1 MAAKRIVVT
10 YFLEDP
16 AHEAFIIPF
25 VPIVA
30 KEVNL
35 SIRDDVRWAI
45 HGSQVM
51 VQLRRFLA
59 DAQRQPSLATDLL
72 IVAVDGNDKGY
83 QKKHREIQ
91 QEIAHAQFARP
102 FVCAIPEPHIER
114 WYLCDPEALHLATGS
129 SVQPRNL
136 PNKGQRDMYKNEYR
150 RIVKE
155 AGLDIN
161 LDGYE
166 HARAIV
172 ENMDIAHLGAKD
184 QSLGRFLNDLRSAL
198 KLLA

>member
-1 MAAKRIVVT
+1 
-10 YFLEDP
+10 
-16 AHEAFIIPF
+16 
-25 VPIVA
+25 
-30 KEVNL
+30 
-35 SIRDDVRWAI
+35 
-45 HGSQVM
+45 
-51 VQLRRFLA
+51 
-59 DAQRQPSLATDLL
+59 
-72 IVAVDGNDKGY
+72 
-83 QKKHREIQ
+83 
-91 QEIAHAQFARP
+91 
-102 FVCAIPEPHIER
+102 
-114 WYLCDPEALHLATGS
+114 
-129 SVQPRNL
+129 
-136 PNKGQRDMYKNEYR
+136 MYKNEYR